1 MLPLALKH
9 FSLPHLFSFHQ
20 QDFKAHFVSSATVP
34 PFLPLLSL
42 LSLQPSSTAGGEI
55 ISNTPSLF
63 LASPLSLPSFPP
75 SFLQHLPQH
84 PVSPLLLFFTRFPL
98 HLLAFNTQLHLWWWL
113 SFTQVHLYTEI
124 LSVAHTQTHKVF
136 VLFFKLVTQ
145 TYSFWNKKDTHP

>member
-63 LASPLSLPSFPP
+63 LASPLSLPLFSSKLSATPSSASCLASPP
-75 SFLQHLPQH
+75 
-84 PVSPLLLFFTRFPL
+84 FFTRFPL

-136 VLFFKLVTQ
+136 VLFFKLVAQ